1 MAKGKS
7 SKAGSARAARSA
19 MNGVACGC
27 SPGATSQAG
36 QTRDRVG
43 PGSQAV
49 RVDAS
54 IKAANL
60 KHLRRIEGQ
69 VRGIAAMIE
78 EDRYCADIIQ
88 QAAAVQESLRS
99 VAKNL
104 LRNHLTHCA
113 AAAMHEDG
121 ATRDDMI
128 EELLAL
134 VAKVAR

>member
-1 MAKGKS
+1 MPKMKPHTAAS
-7 SKAGSARAARSA
+7 APPRKAH
-19 MNGVACGC
+19 GVE
-27 SPGATSQAG
+27 P
-36 QTRDRVG
+36 
-43 PGSQAV
+43 
-49 RVDAS
+49 S

-60 KHLRRIEGQ
+60 KRLARIEGQ
-69 VRGIAAMIE
+69 VRGIARMVE

-121 ATRDDMI
+121 AKRDDMI
-128 EELLAL
+128 EELLVL
-134 VAKVAR
+134 VTKVAR

>member
-1 MAKGKS
+1 M
-7 SKAGSARAARSA
+7 
-19 MNGVACGC
+19 GVD
-27 SPGATSQAG
+27 P
-36 QTRDRVG
+36 D
-43 PGSQAV
+43 
-49 RVDAS
+49 

-60 KHLRRIEGQ
+60 KHLKRIEGQ

-78 EDRYCADIIQ
+78 DDRYCADIIQ

-121 ATRDDMI
+121 AKRDDMI